1 MKIKKAEELVNV
13 LINDFSAVISSAD
26 EINTYPQYSL
36 ENDNE
41 HDYKLLYKVLKMN
54 YAESLVNPYDVIFY
68 IIFSKN
74 GGIFEVELFTC
85 IYFIENFCIKLV
97 GDNCQH
103 MDGDVSEK
111 TVYAFCCGG
120 FLNRG

>member
-74 GGIFEVELFTC
+74 GGIFEVKGLGVAPKKMNKLWRQ
-85 IYFIENFCIKLV
+85 IEW
-97 GDNCQH
+97 
-103 MDGDVSEK
+103 EK
-111 TVYAFCCGG
+111 A
-120 FLNRG
+120 